1 VNANSRGI
9 DELLAELRLAGQVP
23 GQNLLKSI
31 KALGAE
37 AIPPLIAMVTDP
49 AEYEY
54 AEGDEA
60 NVSGW
65 APYAAVEM
73 LGDMHPPEAL
83 DALLDLIS
91 WDDYDYLSGL
101 VPRALGHFG
110 RPAFEPLAKIVADS
124 SRTVWT
130 RERAMHGLKSLAE
143 NYPELRDAV
152 VERLTA
158 QLDTEEPGNEDPEA
172 FYSFIVSYLVDLQAK
187 EATASITRAFEEQ
200 RVDPMVIS
208 WSEVCEELDIP
219 PEVAERIA
227 ETYPRAG
234 EGLASLFP
242 SLKELVP
249 LLQDLPAPTAPQ
261 AIDTIPKVGRN
272 ERCPCGSGKKY
283 KKCHGR

>member
-1 VNANSRGI
+1 
-9 DELLAELRLAGQVP
+9 
-23 GQNLLKSI
+23 
-31 KALGAE
+31 
-37 AIPPLIAMVTDP
+37 
-49 AEYEY
+49 
-54 AEGDEA
+54 
-60 NVSGW
+60 
-65 APYAAVEM
+65 M

-130 RERAMHGLKSLAE
+130 RCRAMHALKSIAE
-143 NYPELRDAV
+143 HDSDLRGTV

-158 QLDTEEPGNEDPEA
+158 QLDTEEPDSENSET
-172 FYSFIVSYLVDLQAK
+172 FYGFLVSYLVDLRAK
-187 EATASITRAFEEQ
+187 EATASIIRAFEEE
-200 RVDPMVIS
+200 RLDPLVIS

-227 ETYPRAG
+227 ETYPS

-249 LLQDLPAPTAPQ
+249 LLQDLPMPTAPQ
-261 AIDTIPKVGRN
+261 AAELIPKVGRN